1 MLDSDSYNA
10 IKSPTTLASDE
21 IMEGIEDAEVDESL
35 TSDAGLQMKGVHFE
49 GIFDLCGN
57 CNDLLNFSEFK
68 LQSQS
73 IKKEVPENFYI
84 SSKCEKDSQVTWDMI
99 FDAVMKHYKK
109 SNSISILQKPSPLI
123 EFLECKMK

>member
-1 MLDSDSYNA
+1 M
-10 IKSPTTLASDE
+10 
-21 IMEGIEDAEVDESL
+21 
-35 TSDAGLQMKGVHFE
+35 
-49 GIFDLCGN
+49 
-57 CNDLLNFSEFK
+57 LNFSEFK

-84 SSKCEKDSQVTWDMI
+84 SSKYEKDSQVTWDMI